1 MDNSIQEYLDCSN
14 NMRHYSNHQAVL
26 ITAFIA
32 LNGGIAALVF
42 GSETLGTPHYYLGA
56 KIVAIAANILFSIS
70 IQNALNMWEHFFNR
84 AITLETK
91 IEFEQYNSL
100 PGYLKYRTRP
110 AKWAI
115 QLSMVI
121 TIAFWILAILW
132 NW

>member
-1 MDNSIQEYLDCSN
+1 MDKNIQEYLDCSN

-42 GSETLGTPHYYLGA
+42 GSETLGGHYYYLGA
-56 KIVAIAANILFSIS
+56 KLVAIAANILFSIT

-84 AITLETK
+84 AITLEKK

-100 PGYLKYRTRP
+100 PRYLKYRTRP

-121 TIAFWILAILW
+121 TILFWILSIFLKW
-132 NW
+132 